1 MTGTATRP
9 RIRHNDYSPLSP
21 PEAGHWTPSL
31 PVSVVIPAHGNQ
43 PLVDLTLAA
52 LSAQT
57 YPAHLTEVVVVDDG
71 SLPPLRLPKIRP
83 ENTRIIRSGPGGW
96 GPAFAL
102 NAGIAASEGTVVQ
115 RLDADMVVYRDHLE
129 RLLRW
134 HHLTDYLV
142 TIGAKVFVEPP
153 ALTPE
158 QIVEAVARD
167 RLGELIDLSQATPS
181 STERT
186 ILRLDGMK
194 KSRNPYHVVTGPTLS
209 LHRTLLKAVG
219 GLDAEVHRGEDTEFA
234 YRLAQGGAVF
244 VPDLS
249 ARAVHMGVPAQKRNR
264 AATVKAVEP
273 YHAQRIPLRRDL
285 RKQRGRT
292 WHTPYIEVVFDV
304 SKASE
309 REVRDAVESAL
320 TGSITDVRVLLTA
333 PWSSVKT
340 GRGEAMAGQE
350 FELRLI
356 SESMRGDPRVHLAER
371 APATAFPVPF
381 RYRGSVHAPPAP
393 ETLERMTRTMT
404 DGRLGVLVTE
414 SPAGTEAVME
424 RTEAVSRALL
434 LARPGETPHDVIRQ
448 THGVRRTSP
457 ANFWPRPDPGSDV
470 PQEKRRG
477 LGLFRRRTS

>member
-1 MTGTATRP
+1 MTGTSARP

-21 PEAGHWTPSL
+21 PEAGHWTPRL
-31 PVSVVIPAHGNQ
+31 PVSVVIPAHGGQ
-43 PLVDLTLAA
+43 RFLDLTLAS
-52 LSAQT
+52 LSVQT

-71 SLPPLRLPKIRP
+71 SLPPLRLPAIRP

-96 GPAFAL
+96 GPAFAV
-102 NAGIAASEGTVVQ
+102 NAGVAVTEGTIVQ
-115 RLDADMVVYRDHLE
+115 RLDADMVIYRDHLE
-129 RLLRW
+129 LLLRW

-153 ALTPE
+153 ELTPA
-158 QIVEAVARD
+158 QVRDAVADD
-167 RLGELIDLSQATPS
+167 RLGELIDLSAATPS

-209 LHRTLLKAVG
+209 LHRALLESVG

-249 ARAVHMGVPAQKRNR
+249 ARAVHLGVPAQKRNR
-264 AATVKAVEP
+264 TATVRAVEP

-285 RKQRGRT
+285 RKQRGRM
-292 WHTPYIEVVFDV
+292 WHTPYVEVVFDV

-309 REVRDAVESAL
+309 RETRDAVEAAL

-333 PWSSVKT
+333 PWSSIRT
-340 GRGEAMAGQE
+340 GRGEALSGQE

-356 SESMRGDPRVHLAER
+356 SESMRGDPRVHLADA

-381 RYRGSVHAPPAP
+381 RYRGSVHAPLAA
-393 ETLERMTRTMT
+393 ETLERMTRAMT

-424 RTEAVSRALL
+424 RTEAVSRAVL
-434 LARPGETPHDVIRQ
+434 LARPGESPHDVIGQ
-448 THGVRRTSP
+448 THGVRRSSP
-457 ANFWPRPDPGSDV
+457 ANFWPAPEAASDV

-477 LGLFRRRTS
+477 LGLFRRLTS

>member
-1 MTGTATRP
+1 MTGTAARP

-21 PEAGHWTPSL
+21 PEPGHWTPRL

-83 ENTRIIRSGPGGW
+83 ENTRVIRSGPGGW

-102 NAGIAASEGTVVQ
+102 NAGIAATEGTVVQ

-153 ALTPE
+153 ALTPA
-158 QIVEAVARD
+158 QIVDAVAND
-167 RLGELIDLSQATPS
+167 RLSDLIDLSAATPS

-209 LHRTLLKAVG
+209 LHRDLLEAVG

-264 AATVKAVEP
+264 TATVKAVEP

-304 SKASE
+304 AKASE

-320 TGSITDVRVLLTA
+320 TGSITDVRVVLTA
-333 PWSSVKT
+333 PWSSVKR

-356 SESMRGDPRVHLAER
+356 SESMRGDPRVHLADR

-381 RYRGSVHAPPAP
+381 RYRGSVHAPLAP

-434 LARPGETPHDVIRQ
+434 LAGPGETPHDVIRQ
-448 THGVRRTSP
+448 THGVRRAAP
-457 ANFWPRPDPGSDV
+457 GLFWPGPDPGSDR
-470 PQEKRRG
+470 PEEKRRG
-477 LGLFRRRTS
+477 LGLFRRLTS

>member
-1 MTGTATRP
+1 MTGTDARP

-21 PEAGHWTPSL
+21 PDAGHWAPHL

-43 PLVDLTLAA
+43 HVVDLTLAA

-71 SLPPLRLPKIRP
+71 SLPPLRLPAIRP

-96 GPAFAL
+96 GPAFAV
-102 NAGIAASEGTVVQ
+102 NAGIAASDGTIVQ
-115 RLDADMVVYRDHLE
+115 RLDADMVIYRDHLE

-153 ALTPE
+153 MLTAD
-158 QIVEAVARD
+158 QVRDAVLED
-167 RLGELIDLSQATPS
+167 RLDELIDLSKATPS

-209 LHRTLLKAVG
+209 LHRTLLQSVG
-219 GLDAEVHRGEDTEFA
+219 GLDAEVHKGEDTEFA

-249 ARAVHMGVPAQKRNR
+249 ARAVHLGVPAQKRNR
-264 AATVKAVEP
+264 TATVRAVEP

-292 WHTPYIEVVFDV
+292 WHTPYVEVVFDV
-304 SKASE
+304 SKATE
-309 REVRDAVESAL
+309 RETRDAVETAL

-333 PWSSVKT
+333 PWSSIRT
-340 GRGEAMAGQE
+340 GRGEAMSGQE

-356 SESMRGDPRVHLAER
+356 RESMRGDPRVHLADE
-371 APATAFPVPF
+371 APVTAFPVPF
-381 RYRGSVHAPPAP
+381 RYRGSVHAPLAT

-424 RTEAVSRALL
+424 RTEAVSRAVL
-434 LARPGETPHDVIRQ
+434 LARPGESPHDVISQ
-448 THGVRRTSP
+448 THGVRRTPP
-457 ANFWPRPDPGSDV
+457 AIFWPGPESGSDV
-470 PQEKRRG
+470 PQERRRG
-477 LGLFRRRTS
+477 LGLFRRLTS